1 MLDVLTDD
9 ELKKETKNEGKND
22 AISSIIKAC
31 KQLTLKI
38 PKQDELIKQ
47 LEIFRLKMLLRYV
60 SNIIIMSILLF
71 KNNNFFLFLDYCKY
85 LLSMGK

>member
-31 KQLTLKI
+31 KQLVLKI

-60 SNIIIMSILLF
+60 SSVYYYSYEYFII
-71 KNNNFFLFLDYCKY
+71 
-85 LLSMGK
+85 